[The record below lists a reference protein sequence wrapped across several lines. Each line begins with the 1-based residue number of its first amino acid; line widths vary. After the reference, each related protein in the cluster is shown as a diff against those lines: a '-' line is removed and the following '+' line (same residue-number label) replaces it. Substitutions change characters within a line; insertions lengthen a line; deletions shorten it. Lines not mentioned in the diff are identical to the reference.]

1 MATTSF
7 ISSNYWSSSVYN
19 GNANNRCKLRFSDG
33 NFNANN
39 TNNNNY
45 VRCVRDSLRIFRLT
59 GWII

>member
-45 VRCVRDSLRIFRLT
+45 VRCVRDSLRIL
-59 GWII
+59 